1 MRIGLT
7 GGIASGKS
15 TVSRYLASLG
25 IEVIDGDLLARE
37 VLVLYPEILLY
48 LKDTYGDLIFKKG
61 ELDRR
66 TLGRIIFQD
75 EKKKKAYLDIIMP
88 KIVEEAR
95 KRLKKAKGSFVVLD
109 AALLF
114 EEGLEKDVDITVTV
128 FVPYEVQ
135 LERLLKRDGLTVS
148 EAVSRIRSQM
158 PLAEKK
164 RRADH
169 VVDNSGSREETYQQ
183 INEILKSLGFGE
195 IKGQD
200 IEKKKK
206 EEK

>member
-15 TVSRYLASLG
+15 TVSLYLASLG
-25 IEVIDGDLLARE
+25 MEIIDGDLLARE
-37 VLVLYPEILLY
+37 VLVLYPEILTY
-48 LKDTYGDLIFKKG
+48 LQDTYGDLIFQEG
-61 ELDRR
+61 QLDRR
-66 TLGRIIFQD
+66 ALGRIIFQD
-75 EKKKKAYLDIIMP
+75 EEKKRAYLDVIMP

-95 KRLKKAKGSFVVLD
+95 KRLKEAKGSFVVLD

-195 IKGQD
+195 IKGQEN
-200 IEKKKK
+200 EKKKK
-206 EEK
+206 EEE

>member
-15 TVSRYLASLG
+15 TVSLYLASLG
-25 IEVIDGDLLARE
+25 MEIIDGDLLARE
-37 VLVLYPEILLY
+37 VLVLYPEILTY
-48 LKDTYGDLIFKKG
+48 LQDTYGDLIFQEG
-61 ELDRR
+61 QLDRR
-66 TLGRIIFQD
+66 ALGRIIFQD
-75 EKKKKAYLDIIMP
+75 EEKKRAYLDVIMP

-95 KRLKKAKGSFVVLD
+95 KRLKEAKGSFVVLD

-169 VVDNSGSREETYQQ
+169 VVDNSSSREETYQQ

-195 IKGQD
+195 IKGQEN
-200 IEKKKK
+200 EKKKK
-206 EEK
+206 EEE

>member
-25 IEVIDGDLLARE
+25 IEIIDGDLLARE

-88 KIVEEAR
+88 KIIEEAR
-95 KRLKKAKGSFVVLD
+95 KRLKEAKESFVVLD

-114 EEGLEKDVDITVTV
+114 EEGLDQDVDVTVTV

-135 LERLLKRDGLTVS
+135 LKRLLKRDSLTVS

-158 PLAEKK
+158 PLEEKR

>member
-15 TVSRYLASLG
+15 TVSLYLASLG
-25 IEVIDGDLLARE
+25 MEIIDGDLLARE
-37 VLVLYPEILLY
+37 VLVLYPEILTY
-48 LKDTYGDLIFKKG
+48 LQDTYGDLIFQEG
-61 ELDRR
+61 QLDRR
-66 TLGRIIFQD
+66 ALGRIIFQD
-75 EKKKKAYLDIIMP
+75 EEKKRAYLDVIMP

-95 KRLKKAKGSFVVLD
+95 KRLKEAKGSFVVLD

-169 VVDNSGSREETYQQ
+169 VVDNSCSREETYQQ

-195 IKGQD
+195 IKGQEN
-200 IEKKKK
+200 EKKKK

>member
-15 TVSRYLASLG
+15 TVSLYLASLG
-25 IEVIDGDLLARE
+25 MEIIDGDLLARE
-37 VLVLYPEILLY
+37 VLVLYPEILTY
-48 LKDTYGDLIFKKG
+48 LQDTYGDLIFQEG
-61 ELDRR
+61 QLDRR
-66 TLGRIIFQD
+66 ALGRIIFQD
-75 EKKKKAYLDIIMP
+75 EEKKRAYLDVIMP

-95 KRLKKAKGSFVVLD
+95 KRLKEAKGSFVVLD

-158 PLAEKK
+158 PLTEKK

-195 IKGQD
+195 IKGQEN
-200 IEKKKK
+200 EKKKK

>member
-15 TVSRYLASLG
+15 TVSLYLASLG
-25 IEVIDGDLLARE
+25 MEIIDGDFLARE
-37 VLVLYPEILLY
+37 VLVLYPEILTY
-48 LKDTYGDLIFKKG
+48 LQDTYGDLIFQEG
-61 ELDRR
+61 QLDRR
-66 TLGRIIFQD
+66 ALGRIIFQD
-75 EKKKKAYLDIIMP
+75 EEKKRAYLDVIMP

-95 KRLKKAKGSFVVLD
+95 KRLKEAKGSFVVLD

-195 IKGQD
+195 IKGQEN
-200 IEKKKK
+200 EKKKK

>member
-15 TVSRYLASLG
+15 TVSFYLASLG
-25 IEVIDGDLLARE
+25 MEIIDGDLLARE
-37 VLVLYPEILLY
+37 VLVLYSEILTY
-48 LKDTYGDLIFKKG
+48 LQDTYGDLIFQEG
-61 ELDRR
+61 QLDRR
-66 TLGRIIFQD
+66 ALGRIIFQD
-75 EKKKKAYLDIIMP
+75 EEKKKAYLDVIMP

-95 KRLKKAKGSFVVLD
+95 KRLKEAKGSFVVLD

-195 IKGQD
+195 IKGQEN
-200 IEKKKK
+200 EKKKK

>member
-48 LKDTYGDLIFKKG
+48 LKDTYGDLIFQKG

-88 KIVEEAR
+88 KIIEEAR
-95 KRLKKAKGSFVVLD
+95 KRLKEAKESFVVLD

-135 LERLLKRDGLTVS
+135 LERLLKRDSLTVS

-158 PLAEKK
+158 PLEEKR

>member
-25 IEVIDGDLLARE
+25 MEIIDGDLLARE
-37 VLVLYPEILLY
+37 VLVLYPEILAY
-48 LKDTYGDLIFKKG
+48 LKDAYGDLIFQEG
-61 ELDRR
+61 QLDRR
-66 TLGRIIFQD
+66 ALGRIIFQD
-75 EKKKKAYLDIIMP
+75 EEKKKAYLEVIMP
-88 KIVEEAR
+88 KIIEEAR
-95 KRLKKAKGSFVVLD
+95 KRLKEAKGSFVVLD

-114 EEGLEKDVDITVTV
+114 EEGLDQDVDVTVTV

-135 LERLLKRDGLTVS
+135 LKRLLQRDGLTVS

-158 PLAEKK
+158 PLDEKK
-164 RRADH
+164 RRSDH
-169 VVDNSGSREETYQQ
+169 VVDNSGSRDETYQQ

-195 IKGQD
+195 IKGQE
-200 IEKKKK
+200 IEKTKK

>member
-15 TVSRYLASLG
+15 TVSLYLASLG
-25 IEVIDGDLLARE
+25 MEIIDGDLLARE
-37 VLVLYPEILLY
+37 VLVLYPEILTY
-48 LKDTYGDLIFKKG
+48 LQDTYGDLIFQG
-61 ELDRR
+61 GQLDRR
-66 TLGRIIFQD
+66 ALGRIIFQD
-75 EKKKKAYLDIIMP
+75 EEKKRAYLDVIMP

-95 KRLKKAKGSFVVLD
+95 KRLKEAKGSFVVLD

-195 IKGQD
+195 IKGQEN
-200 IEKKKK
+200 EKKKK

>member
-48 LKDTYGDLIFKKG
+48 LKDTYGDLIFQKG

-66 TLGRIIFQD
+66 ALGRIIFQD

-88 KIVEEAR
+88 KIIEEAR
-95 KRLKKAKGSFVVLD
+95 KRLKEAKESFVVLD

-114 EEGLEKDVDITVTV
+114 EEGLDKDVDVTVTV

-135 LERLLKRDGLTVS
+135 LKRLLKRDSLTVS

-158 PLAEKK
+158 PLEEKR

-195 IKGQD
+195 IKGQE

>member
-15 TVSRYLASLG
+15 TVSLYLASLG
-25 IEVIDGDLLARE
+25 MEIIDGDLLARE
-37 VLVLYPEILLY
+37 VLVLYPEILTY
-48 LKDTYGDLIFKKG
+48 LQDTYGDLIFQEG
-61 ELDRR
+61 QLDRR
-66 TLGRIIFQD
+66 ALGRIIFQD
-75 EKKKKAYLDIIMP
+75 EEKKRAYLDVIMP

-95 KRLKKAKGSFVVLD
+95 NRLKEAKGSFVVLD

-195 IKGQD
+195 IKGQEN
-200 IEKKKK
+200 EKKKK
-206 EEK
+206 EEE

>member
-25 IEVIDGDLLARE
+25 MEIIDGDLLARE
-37 VLVLYPEILLY
+37 VLVLYPEILAY
-48 LKDTYGDLIFKKG
+48 LKDTYGDLIFQEG

-66 TLGRIIFQD
+66 ALGRIIFQD
-75 EKKKKAYLDIIMP
+75 EEKKKAYLEVIMP
-88 KIVEEAR
+88 KIIEEAR
-95 KRLKKAKGSFVVLD
+95 KRLKEAKESFVVLD

-114 EEGLEKDVDITVTV
+114 EEGLDKDVDVTVTV

-135 LERLLKRDGLTVS
+135 LKRLLKRDSLTVS

-158 PLAEKK
+158 PLDEKK

-195 IKGQD
+195 IKGQE

>member
-15 TVSRYLASLG
+15 TVSLYLASLG
-25 IEVIDGDLLARE
+25 MEIIDGDLLARE
-37 VLVLYPEILLY
+37 VLVLYPEILTY
-48 LKDTYGDLIFKKG
+48 LQDTYGDLIFQEG
-61 ELDRR
+61 QLDRR
-66 TLGRIIFQD
+66 ALGRIIFQD
-75 EKKKKAYLDIIMP
+75 DEKKRAYLDVIMP

-95 KRLKKAKGSFVVLD
+95 KRLKEAKGSFVVLD

-195 IKGQD
+195 IKGQEN
-200 IEKKKK
+200 EKKKK

>member
-15 TVSRYLASLG
+15 TVSLYLASLG
-25 IEVIDGDLLARE
+25 MEIIDGDLLARE
-37 VLVLYPEILLY
+37 VLVLYPEILTY
-48 LKDTYGDLIFKKG
+48 LQDTYGDLIFQEG
-61 ELDRR
+61 QLDRR
-66 TLGRIIFQD
+66 ALGRIIFQD
-75 EKKKKAYLDIIMP
+75 EEKKRAYLDVIMP

-95 KRLKKAKGSFVVLD
+95 KRLKEAKGSFVVLD

-195 IKGQD
+195 IKGQE
-200 IEKKKK
+200 IEKTKK

>member
-1 MRIGLT
+1 MEI
-7 GGIASGKS
+7 
-15 TVSRYLASLG
+15 
-25 IEVIDGDLLARE
+25 IDGDLLARE
-37 VLVLYPEILLY
+37 VLVLYPEILTY
-48 LKDTYGDLIFKKG
+48 LQDTYGDLIFQEG
-61 ELDRR
+61 QLDRR
-66 TLGRIIFQD
+66 ALGRIIFQD
-75 EKKKKAYLDIIMP
+75 EEKKRAYLDVIMP

-95 KRLKKAKGSFVVLD
+95 KRLKEAKGSFVVLD

-195 IKGQD
+195 IKGQEN
-200 IEKKKK
+200 EKKKK

>member
-15 TVSRYLASLG
+15 TVSLYLASLG
-25 IEVIDGDLLARE
+25 MEIIDGDLLARE
-37 VLVLYPEILLY
+37 VLVLYPEILTY
-48 LKDTYGDLIFKKG
+48 LQDTYGDLIFQEG
-61 ELDRR
+61 QLDRR
-66 TLGRIIFQD
+66 ALGRIIFQD
-75 EKKKKAYLDIIMP
+75 EEKKRAYLDVIMP

-95 KRLKKAKGSFVVLD
+95 KRLKEAKGSFVVLD

-183 INEILKSLGFGE
+183 INEILKSLGFRE
-195 IKGQD
+195 IKGQEN
-200 IEKKKK
+200 EKKKK
-206 EEK
+206 EEE

>member
-15 TVSRYLASLG
+15 TVSLYLASLG
-25 IEVIDGDLLARE
+25 MEIIDGDLLARE
-37 VLVLYPEILLY
+37 VLVLYPEILTY
-48 LKDTYGDLIFKKG
+48 LQDTYGDLIFQEG
-61 ELDRR
+61 QLDRR
-66 TLGRIIFQD
+66 ALGRIIFQD
-75 EKKKKAYLDIIMP
+75 EEKKRAYLDVIMP

-95 KRLKKAKGSFVVLD
+95 KRLKEAKGSFVVLD

-195 IKGQD
+195 IKGQEN
-200 IEKKKK
+200 EKKKK

>member
-15 TVSRYLASLG
+15 TVSLYLASLG
-25 IEVIDGDLLARE
+25 MEIIDGDLLARE
-37 VLVLYPEILLY
+37 VLVLYPEILTY
-48 LKDTYGDLIFKKG
+48 LQDTYGDLIFQEG
-61 ELDRR
+61 QLDRR
-66 TLGRIIFQD
+66 ALGRIIFQD
-75 EKKKKAYLDIIMP
+75 EEKKKAYLDVIMP

-95 KRLKKAKGSFVVLD
+95 KRLKEAKGSFVVLD

-195 IKGQD
+195 IKGQEN
-200 IEKKKK
+200 EKKKK
-206 EEK
+206 EEE

>member
-15 TVSRYLASLG
+15 TVSLYLASLG
-25 IEVIDGDLLARE
+25 MEIIDGDLLARE
-37 VLVLYPEILLY
+37 VLVLYPEILTY
-48 LKDTYGDLIFKKG
+48 LQDTYGDLIFQEG
-61 ELDRR
+61 QLDRR
-66 TLGRIIFQD
+66 ALGRIIFQD
-75 EKKKKAYLDIIMP
+75 EDKKRAYLDVIMP

-95 KRLKKAKGSFVVLD
+95 KRLKEAKGSFVVLD

-195 IKGQD
+195 IKGQEN
-200 IEKKKK
+200 EKKKK

>member
-15 TVSRYLASLG
+15 TVSLYLASLG
-25 IEVIDGDLLARE
+25 MEIIDGDLLARE
-37 VLVLYPEILLY
+37 VLVLYPEILTY
-48 LKDTYGDLIFKKG
+48 LQDTYGDLIFQEG
-61 ELDRR
+61 QLDRR
-66 TLGRIIFQD
+66 ALGRIIFQD
-75 EKKKKAYLDIIMP
+75 EEKKRAYLDVIMP

-95 KRLKKAKGSFVVLD
+95 IRLKEAKGSFVVLD

-195 IKGQD
+195 IKGQEN
-200 IEKKKK
+200 EKKKK

>member
-88 KIVEEAR
+88 KIIEEAR
-95 KRLKKAKGSFVVLD
+95 KRLKEAKESFVVLD

-114 EEGLEKDVDITVTV
+114 EEGLDKDVDVTVTV

-135 LERLLKRDGLTVS
+135 LERLLKRDSLTVS

-158 PLAEKK
+158 PLEEKR

>member
-15 TVSRYLASLG
+15 TVSLYLASLG
-25 IEVIDGDLLARE
+25 MEIIDGDLLARE
-37 VLVLYPEILLY
+37 VLVLYPEILTY
-48 LKDTYGDLIFKKG
+48 LQDTYGDLIFQEG
-61 ELDRR
+61 QLDRR
-66 TLGRIIFQD
+66 ALGRIIFQD
-75 EKKKKAYLDIIMP
+75 EKKKRAYLDVIMP
-88 KIVEEAR
+88 KIIEEAR
-95 KRLKKAKGSFVVLD
+95 KRLKEAKESFVVLD

-135 LERLLKRDGLTVS
+135 LERLLKRDSLTVS

-158 PLAEKK
+158 PLEEKR

-195 IKGQD
+195 IKGQEN
-200 IEKKKK
+200 EKKKK
-206 EEK
+206 EEE

>member
-48 LKDTYGDLIFKKG
+48 LKDTYGDLIFQKG

-88 KIVEEAR
+88 KIIEEAR
-95 KRLKKAKGSFVVLD
+95 KRLKEAKESFVVLD

-135 LERLLKRDGLTVS
+135 LKRLLQRDSLTVS

-158 PLAEKK
+158 PLEEKR

-195 IKGQD
+195 IKGQE

>member
-15 TVSRYLASLG
+15 TVSLYLASLG
-25 IEVIDGDLLARE
+25 MEIIDGDLLARE
-37 VLVLYPEILLY
+37 VLVLYPEILTY
-48 LKDTYGDLIFKKG
+48 LQDTYGDLIFQEG
-61 ELDRR
+61 QLDRR
-66 TLGRIIFQD
+66 ALGRIIFQD
-75 EKKKKAYLDIIMP
+75 EEKKRAYLDVIMP

-95 KRLKKAKGSFVVLD
+95 KRLKEAKGSFVVLD

-164 RRADH
+164 KRADH

-195 IKGQD
+195 IKGQEN
-200 IEKKKK
+200 EKKKK

>member
-15 TVSRYLASLG
+15 TVSLYLASLG
-25 IEVIDGDLLARE
+25 MEIIDGDLLARE
-37 VLVLYPEILLY
+37 VLVLYPEILTY
-48 LKDTYGDLIFKKG
+48 LQDTYGDLIFQEG
-61 ELDRR
+61 QLDRR
-66 TLGRIIFQD
+66 ALGRIIFQD
-75 EKKKKAYLDIIMP
+75 EEKKRAYLDVIMS

-95 KRLKKAKGSFVVLD
+95 KRLKEAKGSFVVLD

-195 IKGQD
+195 IKGQEN
-200 IEKKKK
+200 EKKKK

>member
-48 LKDTYGDLIFKKG
+48 LKDTYGDLIFQKG

-88 KIVEEAR
+88 KIIEEAR
-95 KRLKKAKGSFVVLD
+95 KRLKEAKESFVVLD

-114 EEGLEKDVDITVTV
+114 EEGLDKDVDVTVTV

-135 LERLLKRDGLTVS
+135 LERLLKRDSLTVS

-158 PLAEKK
+158 PLEEKR

>member
-15 TVSRYLASLG
+15 TVSLYLASLG
-25 IEVIDGDLLARE
+25 MEIIDGDLLARE
-37 VLVLYPEILLY
+37 VLVLYPEILTY
-48 LKDTYGDLIFKKG
+48 LQDTYGDLIFQEG
-61 ELDRR
+61 QLDRR
-66 TLGRIIFQD
+66 ALGRIIFQD
-75 EKKKKAYLDIIMP
+75 EEKKRAYLDVIMP

-95 KRLKKAKGSFVVLD
+95 KRLKEAKGSFVVLD

-164 RRADH
+164 IRADH

-195 IKGQD
+195 IKGQEN
-200 IEKKKK
+200 EKKKK

>member
-15 TVSRYLASLG
+15 TVSLYLASLG
-25 IEVIDGDLLARE
+25 MEIIDGDLLARE
-37 VLVLYPEILLY
+37 VLVLYPEILTY
-48 LKDTYGDLIFKKG
+48 LQDTYGNLIFQEG
-61 ELDRR
+61 QLDRR
-66 TLGRIIFQD
+66 ALGRIIFQD
-75 EKKKKAYLDIIMP
+75 EEKKRAYLDVIMP

-95 KRLKKAKGSFVVLD
+95 KRLKEAKGSFVVLD

-195 IKGQD
+195 IKGQEN
-200 IEKKKK
+200 EKKKK